1 MRDAEGEFT
10 GIVEEKDAT
19 ESQRKINEVNMST
32 YVFDCKKMLESLDQL
47 TSDNKQQEYY
57 ITDLPAILL
66 SQNLDVRALPV
77 LQPIEALSVNTVE
90 HLATVEAEMQKS
102 SN

>member
-1 MRDAEGEFT
+1 
-10 GIVEEKDAT
+10 
-19 ESQRKINEVNMST
+19 
-32 YVFDCKKMLESLDQL
+32 MLESLDQL

-77 LQPIEALSVNTVE
+77 LQAIEALSVNTVE